1 MNIRICKGGFPHSE
15 IPGSKVIRTSSG
27 LIAAY
32 HVFHSLCAPRHSL
45 NALVT
50 LDSSD
55 FLEMVTSTYRP
66 YIAVTNKIVWRSCA
80 VNNTFFPRLDE
91 SWESN
96 AYPHMSICQTDFFTI
111 KLTLNGNDHLK
122 NDQSGADEP
131 SINYFKHPPHQ
142 KLDGWN
148 LYCVEINQN
157 LGGA

>member
-80 VNNTFFPRLDE
+80 VNNTFIPDSMKAEKETYIRYEHARQISL
-91 SWESN
+91 
-96 AYPHMSICQTDFFTI
+96 
-111 KLTLNGNDHLK
+111 L
-122 NDQSGADEP
+122 
-131 SINYFKHPPHQ
+131 
-142 KLDGWN
+142 
-148 LYCVEINQN
+148 
-157 LGGA
+157 